1 MDGVAL
7 NADLI
12 DDLARQRVVLFL
24 GSGVTASAVTNSGN
38 RIRQWEPFL
47 RHCAEQVVDG
57 EGKALVKRLLNDKDF
72 LIACEIL
79 RRRLGD
85 RWGQLLH
92 DEFAQ
97 IATPSSLHRAL
108 LNLGQRIM
116 VTTNFD
122 KIIESAFEQSG
133 SSHYPKIVTKL
144 GPDAFKMLRDE
155 ERYLVKMHGT
165 IDDSDSF
172 IFTKSEY
179 IERAIENWVYAE
191 FLRILLATYTV
202 VFVGFSMADPAISSL
217 VEQYAFRYPRGRPHY
232 ILQAGPTDPDIAE
245 INKSLRKLFVIEYD
259 SANNHEQLVSVI
271 EAMVGRMNS
280 WRAELAAAS
289 LKDGRFQGPGATGS
303 VHGAERGLGES

>member
-1 MDGVAL
+1 
-7 NADLI
+7 
-12 DDLARQRVVLFL
+12 
-24 GSGVTASAVTNSGN
+24 
-38 RIRQWEPFL
+38 
-47 RHCAEQVVDG
+47 
-57 EGKALVKRLLNDKDF
+57 
-72 LIACEIL
+72 
-79 RRRLGD
+79 
-85 RWGQLLH
+85 
-92 DEFAQ
+92 
-97 IATPSSLHRAL
+97 
-108 LNLGQRIM
+108 M

-122 KIIESAFEQSG
+122 KIIESAFVESG

-179 IERAIENWVYAE
+179 IERAFENWVYAE

-259 SANNHEQLVSVI
+259 PANNHEQLVSVI
-271 EAMVGRMNS
+271 EAMVERMNS
-280 WRAELAAAS
+280 RRAELAAAS
-289 LKDGRFQGPGATGS
+289 LKDGRF
-303 VHGAERGLGES
+303 